1 MFEFTYRAL
10 PWNIVFGVDA
20 LGQLPAELDGLDL
33 GRALVLTTPNQ
44 ADVGRRT
51 RDLLGT
57 RSVGLFDRAM
67 MHVPAETVDG
77 AMRVAGESGADCT
90 VSVGGGST
98 TGLGKMLA
106 LNLDL
111 PNVAIPTTYAGS
123 EMTNI
128 WGTTVDGR
136 KRTGRDDRVVPTL
149 TLYDPV
155 LTLGLPAKVA
165 GPSGLNAMAQAVAN
179 LTSGALNPMVA
190 DMALA
195 AVRALTESL
204 PNVVKDG
211 DDLSARTQALYG
223 ACLAGGAIG
232 TGTTS
237 LHHRLCHT
245 FGGAFRTPHAET
257 HTVLLPHCVAYNAAS
272 TTEGTCRLA
281 QAMQVDDPAVGLYEL
296 AKQVNAPRALK
307 DIGVL
312 EADLDRAAAIAT
324 ETPVD
329 NPEPVSRERVRK
341 LLHNAFHG
349 LAPALIR

>member
-1 MFEFTYRAL
+1 MFEFTYRGL

-20 LGQLPAELDGLDL
+20 LRKLPAELDGLGL

-44 ADVGRRT
+44 AGDGRRI
-51 RDLLGT
+51 RALLGT

-67 MHVPAETVDG
+67 MHVPAETVDR
-77 AMRVAGESGADCT
+77 AMQVAGDTGADCT
-90 VSVGGGST
+90 VSLGGGST

-155 LTLGLPAKVA
+155 LTLGLPGKLA
-165 GPSGLNAMAQAVAN
+165 GPSALNAMAQAVAN
-179 LTSGALNPMVA
+179 LTSGTLNPIVA
-190 DMALA
+190 EMALA

-204 PNVVKDG
+204 PIVVKEEDN
-211 DDLSARTQALYG
+211 LSARTQALYG

-245 FGGAFRTPHAET
+245 FGGSFRTPHAET
-257 HTVLLPHCVAYNAAS
+257 HTVLLPHCVAYNAA
-272 TTEGTCRLA
+272 GTRDGTRKLA
-281 QAMQVDDPAVGLYEL
+281 QAMKVDDAAAGLYEL
-296 AKQVNAPRALK
+296 AGRVNAPRALR

-324 ETPVD
+324 QTPVD
-329 NPEPVSRERVRK
+329 NPEPVTRERLRR

-349 LAPALIR
+349 LAPEVIQ